1 MRGNFLKNDLVC
13 SVGSH
18 FEINQSI
25 FFPGILDLQILTSAR
40 AFIPKTNI
48 RGLNNFLG
56 PIISPVVYPFAAIS
70 QERTS
75 WPVTA
80 MCTTLLSLS

>member
-1 MRGNFLKNDLVC
+1 MRGNFLKNDLVY
-13 SVGSH
+13 SLGSH
-18 FEINQSI
+18 SQINVSI
-25 FFPGILDLQILTSAR
+25 FFPGILYLQTLTS

-56 PIISPVVYPFAAIS
+56 SIISPVVYPFAAIL

-80 MCTTLLSLS
+80 MYTALLSLS